1 MIILL
6 CLMTNTSGEQQCTP
20 GSSHSQSCGQKGKS
34 ILPTETCCAPCCLNN
49 TTNHCGRCSTERCLS
64 PDYKPPWSKAY
75 WNSKRKR
82 VFVVLQRPF
91 SWLPP
96 KQCTCGAAG
105 GNRQIGSVL
114 SLDPPAK
121 SKQPSTPGWEEWP
134 GHIGKKYLS
143 QYGCCDAGDEW
154 RTRVLYCEFHEQCAD
169 DTVTFEGSAT
179 EPAEAITVTVLEKAQ
194 GSDAMLCSPR
204 LEKKLLAE
212 MLRTQYLQQ
221 WLQHYRSRSV
231 QTFTFY
237 SDDCAGDKIPPTLG
251 DSINIVDISSIGEYP
266 GWYHHQILAI
276 KDCWARASAAEH
288 SWTLFV
294 DLDELL
300 LIPRGWTTASIFQ
313 SHQGLSFGSYNP
325 CDTRPY
331 DAAPCQRV
339 WKGHRKYALRTDVAT
354 HTAPQYIHGHPL
366 EHILP
371 VSSGI
376 FIAHLKRCAISN
388 ISNMVKVLSKEASL
402 SDLEMNGGK
411 ACPPEKD
418 NKGDLL
424 LWRYD

>member
-1 MIILL
+1 M
-6 CLMTNTSGEQQCTP
+6 Q
-20 GSSHSQSCGQKGKS
+20 
-34 ILPTETCCAPCCLNN
+34 CCAV
-49 TTNHCGRCSTERCLS
+49 HASRRSSWRRCFAHSICS
-64 PDYKPPWSKAY
+64 
-75 WNSKRKR
+75 NG
-82 VFVVLQRPF
+82 F
-91 SWLPP
+91 S
-96 KQCTCGAAG
+96 
-105 GNRQIGSVL
+105 
-114 SLDPPAK
+114 
-121 SKQPSTPGWEEWP
+121 
-134 GHIGKKYLS
+134 
-143 QYGCCDAGDEW
+143 
-154 RTRVLYCEFHEQCAD
+154 
-169 DTVTFEGSAT
+169 
-179 EPAEAITVTVLEKAQ
+179 ITVHGRA
-194 GSDAMLCSPR
+194 
-204 LEKKLLAE
+204 
-212 MLRTQYLQQ
+212 
-221 WLQHYRSRSV
+221 
-231 QTFTFY
+231 TFTFY
-237 SDDCAGDKIPPTLG
+237 SDDCAGDKFTTSG
-251 DSINIVDISSIGEYP
+251 DSINIVDISSIGEYL
-266 GWYHHQILAI
+266 GGIIIDTRHQRLLGS
-276 KDCWARASAAEH
+276 CFCCRAQLD
-288 SWTLFV
+288 TFV

-418 NKGDLL
+418 NKGNLL